1 MTALHGAGHLLLGL
15 WCLSP
20 AAAHQHAHQHAQH
33 HRQQHQHQRHEPNL
47 SSSLHNPSGSLHNH
61 TALPT
66 WTSHLPRLLVL
77 SASRQAAHEPQETG
91 SLRGA
96 LVSTCRCLASAALRA
111 RSAAL
116 CTRQVERRRVT
127 ELNRLTLI
135 CVLSM
140 GAIISIGT
148 MVVIV
153 QAFWA

>member
-1 MTALHGAGHLLLGL
+1 MLPGVSETAVSKRVRTFQPPNLLKMPALVAGHLLLGL

-33 HRQQHQHQRHEPNL
+33 HRQQHPHQRHEPNL

-77 SASRQAAHEPQETG
+77 SASIQAAHGPEETG

-96 LVSTCRCLASAALRA
+96 LVSTCRCLASGALRA
-111 RSAAL
+111 LQRQPL
-116 CTRQVERRRVT
+116 CVRGRWSGE
-127 ELNRLTLI
+127 E
-135 CVLSM
+135 
-140 GAIISIGT
+140 
-148 MVVIV
+148 
-153 QAFWA
+153 